1 MADVVLETDFPGA
14 TIRRRKKNENKWS
27 DANCTP
33 KWLADM
39 LYESHGEFDFDP
51 CSNPRSHIRA
61 RWSWGLEKGINGLKM
76 PWRGSGFQNHPYSSP
91 MEWMLKGNTEL
102 STGQCTELVVLTKMD
117 CSTEWWGVLTSPIAI
132 GAMHRGRPEL
142 GLINAEWF
150 TPDLWLF
157 NDRIEFDEHPE
168 SIEDRKRKIMEAK
181 AAGKK
186 PPPEKTSNNFCSA
199 IVHHRFELPPLKLE
213 KVATLWR
220 RP

>member
-1 MADVVLETDFPGA
+1 MDVVIETEFPGA

-33 KWLADM
+33 KFLADM
-39 LYESHGEFDFDP
+39 LYESHGDFDFDP

-61 RWSWGLEKGINGLKM
+61 RWAWSLEKGYDGLKM
-76 PWRGSGFQNHPYSSP
+76 PWEGSGFQNHPYSSP
-91 MEWMLKGNTEL
+91 MEWMVKGNREL
-102 STGQCTELVVLTKMD
+102 SIERCTELVVLTKMD
-117 CSTEWWGVLTSPIAI
+117 CSTEWWGVLTAPILKQLD
-132 GAMHRGRPEL
+132 GR
-142 GLINAEWF
+142 IMKHWF

-168 SIEDRKRKIMEAK
+168 SIEDRKRKILEAK
-181 AAGKK
+181 ASGKK

-199 IVHHRFELPPLKLE
+199 IVHHRFDLPPLKLE